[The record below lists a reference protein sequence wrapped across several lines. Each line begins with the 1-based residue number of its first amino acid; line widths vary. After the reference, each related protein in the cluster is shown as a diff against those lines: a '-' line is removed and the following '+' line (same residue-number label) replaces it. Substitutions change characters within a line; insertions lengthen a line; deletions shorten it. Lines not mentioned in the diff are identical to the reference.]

1 MPLPVKK
8 VLPGVLVVA
17 GPVNELKTSTG
28 LFGAAASNSA
38 SVGRR
43 FSANCAGVHPPM
55 AVIHWP
61 GFTVLV
67 RARIAACTSA
77 IEAAV
82 SSRVSW
88 PGRKP
93 SRMK

>member
-1 MPLPVKK
+1 MVWR
-8 VLPGVLVVA
+8 G
-17 GPVNELKTSTG
+17 GIQFCE
-28 LFGAAASNSA
+28 
-38 SVGRR
+38 RRQR

-55 AVIHWP
+55 AVMNSP
-61 GFTVLV
+61 GFTVRV
-67 RARIAACTSA
+67 RARIAAWTPA

-93 SRMK
+93 SSTM

>member
-1 MPLPVKK
+1 MPLLVKK
-8 VLPGVLVVA
+8 FLPSELVVA
-17 GPVNELKTSTG
+17 GPMNVWKTSTG
-28 LFGAAASNSA
+28 LFGAAASSSA

-43 FSANCAGVHPPM
+43 FSANCAGTHPPM
-55 AVIHWP
+55 AVINSP
-61 GFTVLV
+61 GFTVLA
-67 RARIAACTSA
+67 RARIAAWTSA

-93 SRMK
+93 SSMK